1 MTRISNISKKE
12 ITSPLQK
19 KTQPLE
25 IMINQITKENE
36 KEEPKENQKNKENK
50 VSKERFNQLR
60 KRLMLLL
67 KDEKF
72 FLIGGAI
79 SASCNGAI
87 WPIYGILLAD
97 AIGTLAEPVME
108 EVSQGGL
115 NISMM
120 FLALAFIA
128 AIILWMQKYYK
139 LN

>member
-1 MTRISNISKKE
+1 MNTDSIILKDKENNLDEKLSDKPARKLTRISNVSKKE
-12 ITSPLQK
+12 LTSPL
-19 KTQPLE
+19 P
-25 IMINQITKENE
+25 
-36 KEEPKENQKNKENK
+36 NKK
-50 VSKERFNQLR
+50 VSKERFNELR

-72 FLIGGAI
+72 FLIGGSI

-97 AIGTLAEPVME
+97 AIGTLSEPVMD

-115 NISMM
+115 NIAMM

-128 AIILWMQKYYK
+128 AIILWMQKYNI